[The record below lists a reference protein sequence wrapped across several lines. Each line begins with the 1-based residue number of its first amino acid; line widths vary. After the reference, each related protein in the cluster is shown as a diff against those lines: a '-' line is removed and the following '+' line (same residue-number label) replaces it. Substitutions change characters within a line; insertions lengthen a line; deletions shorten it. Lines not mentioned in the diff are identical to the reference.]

1 MEQAQMKTTLGEIT
15 KARKIFGQRPPDAWL
30 EILTH
35 LELLDQKTERKGKR
49 AFKIIIS
56 SFILLFV
63 SGFIGAAIFPPALFL
78 IPFGIAGFI
87 FGIFSAIRQGKRDID
102 DGFRNY
108 LKPLMKVLERD
119 MKADREL
126 SIEMALL
133 PTDHKNFLK
142 SGGQKYKKGDYHAC
156 YDRIYEREYLSLKAR
171 LYDGNRL
178 TLSVSDSL
186 TRSDM
191 TKKNPRGKIKTK
203 SKYRKQRITYMI
215 RLRVNPEKYRC
226 KALSEQGQT
235 GNVRKLSLRQTEKGP
250 ELTLVYAD
258 KRKKQ
263 KSDPDVRLTLQLLA
277 RLYGNLTPV
286 TSA

>member
-1 MEQAQMKTTLGEIT
+1 M
-15 KARKIFGQRPPDAWL
+15 KARKIFGQRPPNTWL

-87 FGIFSAIRQGKRDID
+87 FGIFSAIRQSKQDID

-156 YDRIYEREYLSLKAR
+156 YDRIYERKYLSLKAR

-203 SKYRKQRITYMI
+203 SKYRKQRITYMV

-226 KALSEQGQT
+226 EALSEQGQT
-235 GNVRKLSLRQTEKGP
+235 GNVRKLNLRQTEKGP

-286 TSA
+286 NIST